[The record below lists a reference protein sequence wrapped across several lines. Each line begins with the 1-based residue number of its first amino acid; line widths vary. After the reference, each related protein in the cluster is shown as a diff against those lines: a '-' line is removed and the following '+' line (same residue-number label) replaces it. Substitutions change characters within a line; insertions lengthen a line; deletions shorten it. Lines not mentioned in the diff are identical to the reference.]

1 MDSKQ
6 MAKADFVT
14 SLALMAGSL
23 FMMLYPVFKFPR
35 FGEWGG
41 LYSNPGFVPFLLGLT
56 LFTMS
61 LYLLFRSLKR
71 GGHQI
76 RVTAEDLRRLVRSLL
91 FRRLAV
97 CFGLFVLYYKL
108 LGILPFTLDTALY
121 LFSSMMIFG
130 RSKWY
135 LSLAIA
141 LAVSFAV
148 YFIFQRVFLVPLP
161 RGAF

>member
-6 MAKADFVT
+6 MAKADFIT

-23 FMMLYPVFKFPR
+23 FMMLYPIFRFPR

-41 LYSNPGFVPFLLGLT
+41 LYSNPGFVPFLLGFA
-56 LFTMS
+56 LFFMS
-61 LYLLFRSLKR
+61 LYLFRRSLKR

-76 RVTAEDLRRLVRSLL
+76 RLTAEDLRRFIRSPI
-91 FRRLAV
+91 FRRFLI
-97 CFGLFVLYYKL
+97 CFGLFALYYQL

-121 LFSSMMIFG
+121 LFSSMLIFG
-130 RSKWY
+130 RGKWY

-141 LAVSFAV
+141 LAVAFAV
-148 YFIFQRVFLVPLP
+148 YFVFLRIFLVPLP
-161 RGAF
+161 RGVF

>member
-6 MAKADFVT
+6 MAKADFIT
-14 SLALMAGSL
+14 SLGLMAGSL

-56 LFTMS
+56 LFGMS

-76 RVTAEDLRRLVRSLL
+76 RLRTEDLSRFIRSPI
-91 FRRLAV
+91 FRRILI
-97 CFGLFVLYYKL
+97 CFGLFALYYQL

-130 RSKWY
+130 RGRWY
-135 LSLAIA
+135 FSLALA
-141 LAVSFAV
+141 FAVSFAV

-161 RGAF
+161 RGVF

>member
-6 MAKADFVT
+6 MAKADFIT
-14 SLALMAGSL
+14 SLGLMAGSL

-56 LFTMS
+56 LFGMS

-76 RVTAEDLRRLVRSLL
+76 RLRTEDLSR
-91 FRRLAV
+91 
-97 CFGLFVLYYKL
+97 
-108 LGILPFTLDTALY
+108 
-121 LFSSMMIFG
+121 
-130 RSKWY
+130 
-135 LSLAIA
+135 
-141 LAVSFAV
+141 
-148 YFIFQRVFLVPLP
+148 
-161 RGAF
+161 